1 MGVDHKYDD
10 RDAPILG
17 FKGHTK
23 WLSNFWEAS
32 IRFEGLTYP
41 ANENAFQ
48 AAKFLQEERPK
59 FTTCTPREAKEMG
72 KTTPMCEPRLRYWMD
87 GLREK
92 VMLKINVEKFTAHED
107 LRNALLATGN
117 AYLEETNNWGDKYW
131 GVCNGKGE
139 NMLGR
144 ILMEIRKYLR
154 TEWKPGMC
162 QTCLRTKRMLYEIKL
177 LRRVA

>member
-41 ANENAFQ
+41 ANENAYQ
-48 AAKFLQEERPK
+48 ANKFPQADRVP
-59 FTTCTPREAKEMG
+59 FTICTPAEAKAMG
-72 KTTPMCEPRLRYWMD
+72 IQKPMSEPRLKDWTS
-87 GLREK
+87 GLRDK
-92 VMLKINVEKFTAHED
+92 VMLRINLEKYIAHED
-107 LRNALLATGN
+107 LRNRLLATGS
-117 AYLEETNNWGDKYW
+117 AYLEETNTWEDDFW

-144 ILMEIRKYLR
+144 ILISIRRYLR
-154 TEWKPGMC
+154 TEWKPGMY
-162 QTCLRTKRMLYEIKL
+162 QTYEREERMLHEIKL